1 MLSSVRYRLRGMV
14 RNSVRWIARRLP
26 SSIVTQAAN
35 SLLSSYNFADELQRM
50 QQADRVTTQIPE
62 MSSFRGERLQQYV
75 LASIEPWTRFPL
87 TPTTIPGMLTRA
99 EEKYYTWIAGFYEGV
114 GDVVEIGAWLG
125 RSTSVLVQ
133 GLLKNPKFSGHKLHV
148 FDGFTWF
155 ETMNKWMPSD
165 MRSRTPQVGESFE
178 HLFREQTAEFAEHLD
193 CRRMRLAAN
202 FGGCLCDDTI
212 PELTWSGGPIEL
224 LFIDCGGTLDV
235 NETWFRALE
244 KSFIPNRT
252 LIVMQDW
259 QNFKSVP
266 YPCWV
271 HTKQFTDLH
280 ADRLRLLHEIKE
292 GGIACFLYTSPAGHR
307 QPTG

>member
-1 MLSSVRYRLRGMV
+1 MAPDATGAKLSAKAKGRHYITC
-14 RNSVRWIARRLP
+14 RNRNHRP
-26 SSIVTQAAN
+26 DT
-35 SLLSSYNFADELQRM
+35 DTKELATKSR
-50 QQADRVTTQIPE
+50 
-62 MSSFRGERLQQYV
+62 
-75 LASIEPWTRFPL
+75 
-87 TPTTIPGMLTRA
+87 
-99 EEKYYTWIAGFYEGV
+99 
-114 GDVVEIGAWLG
+114 
-125 RSTSVLVQ
+125 
-133 GLLKNPKFSGHKLHV
+133 LKNFRKFRFLPIV
-148 FDGFTWF
+148 
-155 ETMNKWMPSD
+155 
-165 MRSRTPQVGESFE
+165 
-178 HLFREQTAEFAEHLD
+178 REV
-193 CRRMRLAAN
+193 R
-202 FGGCLCDDTI
+202 
-212 PELTWSGGPIEL
+212 LTWSGGPIEL